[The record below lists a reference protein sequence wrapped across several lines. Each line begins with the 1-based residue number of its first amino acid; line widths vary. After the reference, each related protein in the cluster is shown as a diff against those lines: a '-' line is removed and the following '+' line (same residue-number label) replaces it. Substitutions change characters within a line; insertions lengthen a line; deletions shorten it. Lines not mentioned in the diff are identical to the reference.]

1 VTNENEPILSPGEAL
16 TQPAPI
22 LANAVPNDVPVVAPN
37 DADTILLVPVR
48 NMVLFP
54 TVVLPVVV
62 SRPRSIATIQEA
74 VQKPQQIGLIL
85 QRDGKVEDPSRAD
98 LYDVGT
104 VAEIVRYLTAPDGK
118 HHAICQGQQRFR
130 LLEIL
135 EPAPEQRGW
144 RARIQ
149 RIEEVPGDHKHL
161 EPRFLAVKQQA
172 GEVLQLSPG
181 APEDLVNA
189 VANITSPANLCDM
202 VATFLDIS
210 VADKQELLETFDVEK
225 RLEKIGAQLG
235 RLSQVLQLS
244 QKIRAETKGTLDKAQ
259 REYFLREQLRQIQK
273 ELDGEDGGGELGPL
287 KRALDKAE
295 LPPEARKEA
304 DRELVRLERM
314 NEASSE
320 YSTTRTYL
328 DVLSELPWSV
338 KTLDNLDLARAREV
352 LDADHFGLEK
362 VKRLILEYLAVR
374 KLKPDG
380 RRANLCLVGPP
391 GVGKTSLGQSI
402 ARAMERKFVR
412 VSLGGVHDEAEIRGH
427 RRTYVG
433 AMPGVI
439 VTSLKKAGS
448 TNPVFMLDEM
458 DKLSRSFQGD
468 PSSALLEVLDP
479 EQNRAFRDNY
489 LAVPFDLSQVLFIG
503 TANVLEDI
511 PSPLR
516 DRFEIIEL
524 PGYTR
529 LEKIAIAEKYLW
541 PRQLE
546 QAGLAPKNTRLEKRA
561 LERIV
566 MAYTREAGVRSL
578 DRQLG
583 SIARFVAAETAV
595 STPKKRTLNI
605 ADIEKILGIPRYEDE
620 VKNRTSLPGVAT
632 GLAWTPVGGG
642 ILFVEATSMPGKGKL
657 ILTGQLGDVMR
668 ESAQAALSLVKTRAA
683 SLGIDAKF
691 FETHDVHV
699 HLPAGAIPKDGPS
712 AGVTLFTA
720 LVSLLVGRT
729 VKSDVAMTG
738 EISLRGLV
746 LPVGGIKEKVLGAHQ
761 AGIRHVL
768 LPERNKA
775 DLADVPESTKKDMKF
790 TLIANV
796 DDAMRAALSGT
807 AAKKKRSTGPEST
820 RRAAKSRSKRD
831 AQK

>member
-1 VTNENEPILSPGEAL
+1 MSEPDSRARPAEAVATTAPL
-16 TQPAPI
+16 RSEIEGAGIVAEPARE
-22 LANAVPNDVPVVAPN
+22 
-37 DADTILLVPVR
+37 ADTILLVPVR

-54 TVVLPVVV
+54 TVVLPIVV

-74 VQKPQQIGLIL
+74 VQKPQQIALIL
-85 QRDGKVEDPSRAD
+85 QRNPQVEDPQRAD

-135 EPAPEQRGW
+135 DPSPTSRGL
-144 RARIQ
+144 RARIE
-149 RIEEVPGDHKHL
+149 RIEDQPGDPKQT
-161 EPRFLAVKQQA
+161 EARFLAVKQQA

-189 VANITSPANLCDM
+189 VANISSPANLCDM
-202 VATFLDIS
+202 VATFLDIT
-210 VADKQELLETFDVEK
+210 VEEKQELLETIDVEK
-225 RLEKIGAQLG
+225 RLEKIGAKLG

-244 QKIRAETKGTLDKAQ
+244 QKIRSETKGTLDKAQ

-273 ELDGEDGGGELGPL
+273 ELDGEEGGGELGPL
-287 KRALDKAE
+287 RKALDKAE
-295 LPPEARKEA
+295 LPADVRKEA
-304 DRELVRLERM
+304 DRELARLERM

-320 YSTTRTYL
+320 YSTTRTFL
-328 DVLSELPWSV
+328 DVLAELPWAV
-338 KTLDNLDLARAREV
+338 KTQDNLDLVRAREV

-402 ARAMERKFVR
+402 ARAMGRTFVR
-412 VSLGGVHDEAEIRGH
+412 LSLGGVHDEAEIRGH

-433 AMPGVI
+433 AMPGSI
-439 VTSLKKAGS
+439 VTSIKKAGS
-448 TNPVFMLDEM
+448 MNPVFMLDEM
-458 DKLSRSFQGD
+458 DKLSRSYQGD
-468 PSSALLEVLDP
+468 PSAALLEVLDP

-489 LAVPFDLSQVLFIG
+489 LGVPFDLSQVLFIG
-503 TANVLEDI
+503 TANLLEDI
-511 PSPLR
+511 PAPLR

-529 LEKIAIAEKYLW
+529 PEKIAIAAKYLW

-546 QAGLAPKNTRLEKRA
+546 QAGLDPKKTRIEKRA
-561 LERIV
+561 LLRLV
-566 MAYTREAGVRSL
+566 TAYTREAGVRSL

-583 SIARFVAAETAV
+583 SITRFVAAETAA
-595 STPKKRTLNI
+595 SKPKSRT
-605 ADIEKILGIPRYEDE
+605 IEAGDLDKILGHARYEDE
-620 VKNRTSLPGVAT
+620 VKNRTSIAGVAT
-632 GLAWTPVGGG
+632 GLAWTPTGGG
-642 ILFVEATSMPGKGKL
+642 ILFVEATSMPGKGQL
-657 ILTGQLGDVMR
+657 ILTGQLGEVMR

-683 SLGIDAKF
+683 SLGIDDKF
-691 FETHDVHV
+691 FETHDLHV

-720 LVSLLVGRT
+720 LVSLLVARK

-768 LPERNKA
+768 LPERNRG
-775 DLADVPESTKKDMKF
+775 DLADVPESTRKEMKF
-790 TLIANV
+790 TFLETV
-796 DDAMRAALSGT
+796 DDAMKAALAGS
-807 AAKKKRSTGPEST
+807 RLPPRPPPP
-820 RRAAKSRSKRD
+820 RRIRRGK
-831 AQK
+831 Q